1 MDPVS
6 LPDQDNTLY
15 RKIQTFL
22 KINVANSFYSRWFS
36 IILQKT
42 YQTNWSY
49 ESFGK
54 IIR

>member
-22 KINVANSFYSRWFS
+22 KIMWLILS
-36 IILQKT
+36 IPDG
-42 YQTNWSY
+42 
-49 ESFGK
+49 FP
-54 IIR
+54 